1 MTKVIFDVLLAE
13 DSPTDALLC
22 RAALKEAG
30 VECQIHQVEN
40 GRQVMAF
47 LRREADYPD
56 APRPDLLLLDLN
68 LPVMDGR
75 EVLGQMKG
83 DPTLVRIPVIVL
95 TTSQA
100 DEDIQAAYGLHA
112 NGYIT
117 KPLEFEAYTS
127 AMRALAAFWFEVAT
141 LPSEHPREMQA

>member
-1 MTKVIFDVLLAE
+1 MSKAPFDILLAE

-30 VECQIHQVEN
+30 VECQIHHVEN

-47 LRREADYPD
+47 LRREAEFQD
-56 APRPDLLLLDLN
+56 APRPVLLLLDLN

-75 EVLGQMKG
+75 EVLAQMKT
-83 DPTLVRIPVIVL
+83 DPALLRIPVIVL

-100 DEDIQAAYGLHA
+100 DEDIHAAYGLHA

-117 KPLEFEAYTS
+117 KPLEFEAYTN
-127 AMRALAAFWFEVAT
+127 AMRALALFWLQVAA
-141 LPSEHPREMQA
+141 LPPAHPREIQA